1 MARTLP
7 HSKVNAQKIDADDA
21 YNKIQDRK
29 EGMEFD
35 ALESQAGE
43 PTSKAI
49 PQRLTQDPASRPRKP

>member
-7 HSKVNAQKIDADDA
+7 HSKINAQKIDADDA

-29 EGMEFD
+29 DGMELD

-43 PTSKAI
+43 PTSEAI
-49 PQRLTQDPASRPRKP
+49 PQRLTQDPANRPRKP